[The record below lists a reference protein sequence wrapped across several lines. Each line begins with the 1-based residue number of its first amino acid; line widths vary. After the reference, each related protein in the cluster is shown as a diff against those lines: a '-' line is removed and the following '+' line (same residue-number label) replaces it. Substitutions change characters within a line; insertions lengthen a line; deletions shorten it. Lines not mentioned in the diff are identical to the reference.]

1 MAVPC
6 HGAGSEAVGH
16 LVAFPI
22 SLVGAAAGGLG
33 PPVPTGL
40 GKNNPGGWLGLHGS
54 PRLPGTHTH
63 ACPGVCPA
71 PRGKDTRVGTCTQ
84 GRALLCPPG
93 VWVSC
98 WWQGAG
104 GTARCQASTPHPH
117 PPVCRVPVPRV
128 PLSFG
133 SFCPRV
139 LQSFGSICPHI
150 PWSFCPHVPLSF
162 RSFCPHVLLSFTP
175 IHPRVP
181 LSFGSICPL
190 SPCPPVLP
198 IHPSP
203 RLHVPL
209 SPSPVSS
216 CPHIP
221 VSPCPPSPFTCPV
234 SPSTPHPLC
243 LLAPHSR
250 VPAPR
255 GATPRGH
262 LGVTSGHWGSLG
274 VTGAVR
280 SSRGA
285 SPPGG
290 AVGWA
295 APLGAALR
303 RGRPTLWYRASERT
317 KWAWRG
323 GAAAIP
329 TRRLCSCRAPRPG
342 TAEEEAE
349 IPEIKPR
356 GRSRRFG

>member
-6 HGAGSEAVGH
+6 HGAGSEAVAH

-54 PRLPGTHTH
+54 PRLPGTHTRVSWRVPSPAWQRH
-63 ACPGVCPA
+63 ACGDVHPGSRPAVSPGGVGVLLVARGRGHSAVPGQHPTSPPTCLPCP
-71 PRGKDTRVGTCTQ
+71 CTP
-84 GRALLCPPG
+84 CPP
-93 VWVSC
+93 V
-98 WWQGAG
+98 
-104 GTARCQASTPHPH
+104 
-117 PPVCRVPVPRV
+117 
-128 PLSFG
+128 L
-133 SFCPRV
+133 RV
-139 LQSFGSICPHI
+139 L
-150 PWSFCPHVPLSF
+150 
-162 RSFCPHVLLSFTP
+162 
-175 IHPRVP
+175 
-181 LSFGSICPL
+181 L
-190 SPCPPVLP
+190 SPCPPVLWVHLSP
-198 IHPSP
+198 YPLVLLSPCPPVLHTHPSP
-203 RLHVPL
+203 CPPVLWIHL
-209 SPSPVSS
+209 SLV
-216 CPHIP
+216 P
-221 VSPCPPSPFTCPV
+221 VSPCPSYPSVPTSPRPPVPITCVQLSPYPCVPVSPYPPSPSTCPV

-262 LGVTSGHWGSLG
+262 LGVTSGHWGLLG

-329 TRRLCSCRAPRPG
+329 ARGLCSCRAPRPG